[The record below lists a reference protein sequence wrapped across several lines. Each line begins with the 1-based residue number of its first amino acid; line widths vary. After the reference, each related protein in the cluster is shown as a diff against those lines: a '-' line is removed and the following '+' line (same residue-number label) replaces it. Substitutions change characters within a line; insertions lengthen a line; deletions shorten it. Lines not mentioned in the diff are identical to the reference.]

1 MDISVLQTFL
11 DVVRQ
16 GSFAAVARDRN
27 IDPSAVSRAVAN
39 LENELGVRLFQRTTR
54 RLSLTE
60 AGTVFH
66 RRTEPLM
73 EDISGAISA
82 AREISNQP
90 IGTLRITASVSF
102 GLACIVPH
110 LPSFEAQYRDLA
122 IDLVLTD
129 SVLDLVRERIDVAI
143 RLGKMAD
150 STLIAHW
157 LMSTHYT
164 VCASPKYL
172 ERSERL
178 QHPQALGKHRCLCF
192 PLEGFRSRWLF
203 RDQTGTV
210 ETVTVQGQ
218 IVISNAIALLN
229 CTLSGMG
236 ISLLPNWLIRDD
248 LATGKLIDVFP
259 NHAVTATDFETA
271 AWFVYPSRRYLPL
284 NVKVFTD
291 FLRQKLL

>member
-27 IDPSAVSRAVAN
+27 LDPSAVSRAVAN

-90 IGTLRITASVSF
+90 RGTLRITASVSF

-129 SVLDLVRERIDVAI
+129 LVLDLVRERIDVAI

-150 STLIAHW
+150 STLIAHR

-164 VCASPKYL
+164 VCASPDYL
-172 ERSERL
+172 ERNERL
-178 QHPQALGKHRCLCF
+178 QNPQALGEHRCLRF

-210 ETVTVQGQ
+210 ETVTVQGK

-248 LATGKLIDVFP
+248 LATGKLIDIFP

-284 NVKVFTD
+284 NVKIFTD

>member
-1 MDISVLQTFL
+1 MDLSVLQTFL
-11 DVVRQ
+11 DVVRR

-27 IDPSAVSRAVAN
+27 VDPSAVSRAIAN

-122 IDLVLTD
+122 VDLVLTD
-129 SVLDLVRERIDVAI
+129 LVLDLVRERIDVAI

-150 STLIAHW
+150 STLIAHR

-164 VCASPKYL
+164 VCASPDYL
-172 ERSERL
+172 ERNERI
-178 QHPQALGKHRCLCF
+178 QHPQELGEHKCLCF